1 MMRLSAKRVSVFV
14 LVFLAMMQSSPARG
28 QTKLQADANNHDRLS
43 AIAKS
48 HQIEI
53 VTAEPE
59 FPIKLEKGEINGKKA
74 AQKDLDHYA
83 PIFVDEFNLYPPEL
97 IKCAKLKR
105 VVLGVEL
112 SFAGQLRTAI
122 PDYKHDTLYLD
133 AVRGAD
139 DKTYV
144 RKVIHHDFFHM
155 IDKRD
160 DGSVKKD
167 ERWAKLNPADFKYGT
182 GGKNAQDMP
191 STSLLTDRFPGFLNH
206 YSTTAIEEDKAEI
219 FANMIV
225 DPDHVDER
233 SKKDPVVKAKAER
246 MRELLKSFCPEIDDK
261 FWTKARKAANR

>member
-1 MMRLSAKRVSVFV
+1 MCLAGALLPSSRASSQTKSSPDNHAPLSA
-14 LVFLAMMQSSPARG
+14 L
-28 QTKLQADANNHDRLS
+28 
-43 AIAKS
+43 AKS

-53 VTAEPE
+53 VTAEAA
-59 FPIKLEKGEINGKKA
+59 FPIKLPTGEINGKKA
-74 AQKDLDHYA
+74 TQKNVDHYA
-83 PIFVDEFNLYPPEL
+83 PIFANEFELYPPQL
-97 IKCAKLKR
+97 IKCVKLKR
-105 VVLGVEL
+105 VVIAVEL

-122 PDYKHDTLYLD
+122 PDYAHDTLYLD
-133 AVRGAD
+133 AARGAY

-155 IDKRD
+155 IDNRD
-160 DGSVKKD
+160 DGTVKMD

-191 STSLLTDRFPGFLNH
+191 STSLLTDKLPGFLNH
-206 YSTTAIEEDKAEI
+206 YSTTAVEEDKAEM

-225 DPDHVDER
+225 DPGHVDER
-233 SKKDPVVKAKAER
+233 SRKDPVVKAKAER